1 MRLGGGDHIF
11 VEVDPDLVPLGEA
24 VRRFRKARGL
34 TQEDLSGLTEL
45 HRNHIGGIERGERNI
60 TIKTTLTLARAL
72 NVQPAELF
80 AEYHRLTTVE

>member
-1 MRLGGGDHIF
+1 

-24 VRRFRKARGL
+24 VRQFRKARGL

-60 TIKTTLTLARAL
+60 TVKTALALARAL
-72 NVQPAELF
+72 NVQPSELF
-80 AEYHRLTTVE
+80 IEYRRLTAVE

>member
-1 MRLGGGDHIF
+1 M
-11 VEVDPDLVPLGEA
+11 EVDPDLVPLGDA
-24 VRRFRKARGL
+24 VRQFRKARGL

-60 TIKTTLTLARAL
+60 TIKTALSLARAL

-80 AEYHRLTTVE
+80 SGYHARP

>member
-1 MRLGGGDHIF
+1 M
-11 VEVDPDLVPLGEA
+11 EVDPDLVPLGEA
-24 VRRFRKARGL
+24 VRQFRKARGL

-60 TIKTTLTLARAL
+60 TVKTALALARAL

-80 AEYHRLTTVE
+80 IEYRRLTAVE

>member
-1 MRLGGGDHIF
+1 

-24 VRRFRKARGL
+24 VRRYRKARGL

-60 TIKTTLTLARAL
+60 TIKTVLALAHAL
-72 NVQPAELF
+72 NVEPAALF
-80 AEYHRLTTVE
+80 GGYCI